1 MDAGGGNDDNVDE
14 AFDESLDG
22 SSVNGAKVNSIERRS
37 LWFSFARSSNVMVDG
52 DVDESPG
59 DCIMSGISIVRTR
72 SDGCDAERFK
82 FSLAAGAIVPDLNL
96 NSISSCELVV
106 CSLLVDTAFA
116 VAMLRRSRV
125 RLSVADNGT
134 DGRCFGWGWV
144 ISDVGFA
151 YRFCVSCKCVGG
163 AGGSVIE
170 LFIFV
175 VVELVALRRT
185 PSSDSGSLDDADRLS
200 GLGASG
206 TVVAAVAAAATAV
219 SGSMSGTGMAATQ
232 INGHTVRTSRRAPRP
247 TRAPR

>member
-14 AFDESLDG
+14 AIDESLDG

-37 LWFSFARSSNVMVDG
+37 LLFSFARSSNVMVDV
-52 DVDESPG
+52 DVDESMG

-82 FSLAAGAIVPDLNL
+82 FSLAAGAILPDLNL

-125 RLSVADNGT
+125 RLSVADNG
-134 DGRCFGWGWV
+134 RCFGWGWV

-151 YRFCVSCKCVGG
+151 YRFCVSCMRVGG

-219 SGSMSGTGMAATQ
+219 SDSLSGTGMAATQ